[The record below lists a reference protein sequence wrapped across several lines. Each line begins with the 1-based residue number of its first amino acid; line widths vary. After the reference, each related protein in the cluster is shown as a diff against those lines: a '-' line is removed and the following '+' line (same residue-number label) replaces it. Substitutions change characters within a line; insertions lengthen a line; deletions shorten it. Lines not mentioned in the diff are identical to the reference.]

1 MQRPSVHRGTD
12 GLSES
17 SDPNLSSSTAAVDT
31 VAAVMNHPSRGSSLR
46 LLVRVPTIVFLVLVA
61 IRLAILGHTI
71 AEVTGKPVT
80 DVYVLRIEQIASS
93 PGTPYRDFPVE
104 YMFPENLAM
113 QLIGG
118 SGAEATA
125 IRLVFIAFVADL
137 AGAAAVWWGWGR
149 RPAAVYLVL
158 GVPLLSFLYQR
169 FDLVSVAV
177 ATWGV
182 ALVERREDDVG
193 GGIALGSAV
202 MLKLWPLAVAPVML
216 VRRRWRALAGAAAVC
231 LVLGLA
237 WFLAAGPKGPVQ
249 VLSFR
254 GARGWS
260 AESIEGNLLWLASHR
275 TPILEQGAMRI
286 GAAPA
291 WAKALLFAGL
301 LGYEVGVWRR
311 AGGEARDPAGGA
323 CLAAVT
329 AVLVF
334 SPLISE
340 QYAAWLLPWA
350 AVAFEGDRAERKVAA
365 IAATAIVLTGLLGLF
380 YLMPFGWSALAQ
392 RWTIL
397 ARNVALVLLLIVW
410 FRAAA
415 PNAPGSAVGADI
427 GVDARSP
434 SGGGEGI

>member
-1 MQRPSVHRGTD
+1 MAVAGERG
-12 GLSES
+12 GGVLAGS
-17 SDPNLSSSTAAVDT
+17 SDPNTSSSAAAADT
-31 VAAVMNHPSRGSSLR
+31 VAAVMTHATRGSSLR

-125 IRLVFIAFVADL
+125 IRLAFIAFVADL
-137 AGAAAVWWGWGR
+137 AAAAAVWWGWGR

-169 FDLVSVAV
+169 FDLVSVAL

-182 ALVERREDDVG
+182 ALVERRDDVG

-202 MLKLWPLAVAPVML
+202 MLKLWPLAVAPVLL
-216 VRRRWRALAGAAAVC
+216 VRRRWRALAAAAAVC
-231 LVLGLA
+231 LVVGLA
-237 WFLAAGPKGPVQ
+237 WLLAAGPKGPVQ

-260 AESIEGNLLWLASHR
+260 AESIEGNLLWLASHG
-275 TPILEQGAMRI
+275 TLILEQGAMRI

-301 LGYEVGVWRR
+301 LGYEVVVWRR

-350 AVAFEGDRAERKVAA
+350 AVAFEGDRAERKVAG

-380 YLMPFGWSALAQ
+380 YLMPFGWAALAQ

-410 FRAAA
+410 FRASA
-415 PNAPGSAVGADI
+415 PNAAGSAVVADI
-427 GVDARSP
+427 GVDARFP
-434 SGGGEGI
+434 SGGGEGV

>member
-1 MQRPSVHRGTD
+1 MQRPLVHRCTD

-31 VAAVMNHPSRGSSLR
+31 VAAVMTHPSRGSSLR

-125 IRLVFIAFVADL
+125 IRLAFIAFVADL
-137 AGAAAVWWGWGR
+137 AAAAAVWWGWGR

-169 FDLVSVAV
+169 FDLVSVAL

-182 ALVERREDDVG
+182 ALVERRDDVG

-202 MLKLWPLAVAPVML
+202 MLKLWPLAVAPVLL
-216 VRRRWRALAGAAAVC
+216 VRRRWRALAAAAAVC
-231 LVLGLA
+231 LVVGLA
-237 WFLAAGPKGPVQ
+237 WLLAAGPKGPVQ

-260 AESIEGNLLWLASHR
+260 AESIEGNLLWLASHG
-275 TPILEQGAMRI
+275 TLILEQGAMRI

-301 LGYEVGVWRR
+301 LGYEVVVWRR

-350 AVAFEGDRAERKVAA
+350 AVAFEGDRAERKVAG

-380 YLMPFGWSALAQ
+380 YLMPFGWAALAQ

-410 FRAAA
+410 FRASA
-415 PNAPGSAVGADI
+415 PNAAGSAVVADI
-427 GVDARSP
+427 GVDARFP
-434 SGGGEGI
+434 SGGGEGV

>member
-1 MQRPSVHRGTD
+1 MTD
-12 GLSES
+12 A
-17 SDPNLSSSTAAVDT
+17 P
-31 VAAVMNHPSRGSSLR
+31 RGSSVR
-46 LLVRVPTIVFLVLVA
+46 LLVRAPAIVFLVLVA
-61 IRLAILGHTI
+61 IRLAIVGHTI
-71 AEVTGKPVT
+71 AEVSGKPVT
-80 DVYVLRIEQIASS
+80 DVYVLRVEEIASS

-104 YMFPENLAM
+104 YLFPENLAM

-118 SGAEATA
+118 SGAEATS

-137 AGAAAVWWGWGR
+137 AAAAAVWWGWGR
-149 RPAAVYLVL
+149 RPAAIYLVL

-169 FDLVSVAV
+169 FDLVSVAL
-177 ATWGV
+177 AIWGV
-182 ALVERREDDVG
+182 ALVERREDDLG
-193 GGIALGSAV
+193 GGIAIGSAV
-202 MLKLWPLAVAPVML
+202 MLKLWPLAVAPLML
-216 VRRRWRALAGAAAVC
+216 VRRRWRALRAAAAVC
-231 LVLGLA
+231 LVIGLA
-237 WFLAAGPKGPVQ
+237 WLLAAGAKGPVQ

-260 AESIEGNLLWLASHR
+260 AESIEGNLLWLVSR
-275 TPILEQGAMRI
+275 GTPILEQGAMRI

-291 WAKALLFAGL
+291 SAKGLLFVGL
-301 LGYEVGVWRR
+301 LGYEVVVWHR
-311 AGGEARDPAGGA
+311 ASGGARDPAGAA

-365 IAATAIVLTGLLGLF
+365 IAASAIVLTGLLGLF
-380 YLMPFGWSALAQ
+380 YIMPYGWAPLAQ

-397 ARNVALVLLLIVW
+397 ARNVALVLVLIVW
-410 FRAAA
+410 FRATA
-415 PNAPGSAVGADI
+415 PIASKSAIVAGD
-427 GVDARSP
+427 GVDARFP

>member
-1 MQRPSVHRGTD
+1 
-12 GLSES
+12 
-17 SDPNLSSSTAAVDT
+17 
-31 VAAVMNHPSRGSSLR
+31 
-46 LLVRVPTIVFLVLVA
+46 
-61 IRLAILGHTI
+61 
-71 AEVTGKPVT
+71 
-80 DVYVLRIEQIASS
+80 
-93 PGTPYRDFPVE
+93 
-104 YMFPENLAM
+104 M

-137 AGAAAVWWGWGR
+137 AAAAAVWWGWGR
-149 RPAAVYLVL
+149 RPAVVYLVL

-169 FDLVSVAV
+169 FDLVSVAI
-177 ATWGV
+177 AAWGV

-202 MLKLWPLAVAPVML
+202 MLKLWPLAIAPVML
-216 VRRRWRALAGAAAVC
+216 VRRRWRAIAAAAGVC
-231 LVLGLA
+231 LVVGLA
-237 WFLAAGPKGPVQ
+237 WLLAAGPKGPVQ

-260 AESIEGNLLWLASHR
+260 AESIEGNLLWLASR
-275 TPILEQGAMRI
+275 GTPILEEGAMRI
-286 GAAPA
+286 GTAPA
-291 WAKALLFAGL
+291 WAKGLLLAGL
-301 LGYEVGVWRR
+301 LGYEVVVWRR
-311 AGGEARDPAGGA
+311 AGAEARDPAGGA

-350 AVAFEGDRAERKVAA
+350 AVAFDGDRAERKVAA
-365 IAATAIVLTGLLGLF
+365 IAASAIVLTGLLGLF
-380 YLMPFGWSALAQ
+380 YIVPFGWAALAQ

-397 ARNVALVLLLIVW
+397 ARNVALVLLMIVW

-415 PNAPGSAVGADI
+415 PNAPGSAVVADTGLGA
-427 GVDARSP
+427 RFQ
-434 SGGGEGI
+434 SGRGDGI